1 MSEEKQRDG
10 RPRVGFIG
18 AGLMGHGAAR
28 NILEKGGYSLVV
40 CSHRN
45 PEPIR
50 DLVARG
56 ARQAG
61 SKTEL
66 VGASD
71 IVFLCLPSSDVV
83 STVVYGEDGLLA
95 CLRPGMIVVD
105 TTTSLPEATRSI
117 AIDLKKKGVSMVD
130 APLGRSPK
138 EAEEGRLGSFVGGEP
153 SVVDKVIPIIESYSE
168 NVIRTGPL
176 GSGMTGKII
185 NTFVSM
191 ANCAV
196 IAEAV
201 ATGVRVGI
209 DFEVFYQIVSSSG
222 ADSRMF
228 QQMMPWVLKGDTSRL
243 KGHLKTAYKD
253 VTYYSK
259 LADSVNATT
268 FVGASVEQLFRHAV
282 VSGHG
287 DSYTPVLSGIAARI
301 NGDEIRPIEKASLT
315 D

>member
-28 NILEKGGYSLVV
+28 NTLEKGGYSLVV
-40 CSHRN
+40 FSHRN

-66 VGASD
+66 VGVSD

-105 TTTSLPEATRSI
+105 TTTSLPEATHSI

-138 EAEEGRLGSFVGGEP
+138 EAEEGRLGSFVGGSP
-153 SVVDKVIPIIESYSE
+153 
-168 NVIRTGPL
+168 
-176 GSGMTGKII
+176 
-185 NTFVSM
+185 
-191 ANCAV
+191 A
-196 IAEAV
+196 
-201 ATGVRVGI
+201 
-209 DFEVFYQIVSSSG
+209 
-222 ADSRMF
+222 
-228 QQMMPWVLKGDTSRL
+228 
-243 KGHLKTAYKD
+243 
-253 VTYYSK
+253 
-259 LADSVNATT
+259 
-268 FVGASVEQLFRHAV
+268 
-282 VSGHG
+282 
-287 DSYTPVLSGIAARI
+287 
-301 NGDEIRPIEKASLT
+301 
-315 D
+315 